1 MFPHFIIENLIK
13 NTVWIGVLFIWIVLL
28 FPSYVRSI
36 LLRVA
41 GLYSSILVVIL
52 ILHYELIP
60 YSKIYIFVQIIFPYM
75 VVVDEGA
82 YIFLGGITLLLICIT
97 WLKFKYRP
105 KEGSKWAS
113 FFKKRDILSKTN
125 NGLIIY
131 NNKRISDKLSYQHL
145 AVIAPTGQGKTTKFT
160 IPNLIGMKDYS
171 IVVTDPSGELY
182 QKTAGYLKSQGV
194 NIIRLAPF
202 DTNTTYFNP
211 IANLKTL
218 SQAKQLAKT
227 ILFQMSTDGNAFWTI
242 SAGTLLTAVILLAVH
257 QNKPT
262 FETIRKSLALS
273 KDDLTAIIDGDST
286 PQIQE
291 EYSLYKN
298 SVEVTAAS
306 ILATAKA
313 GIELFSDEHIEHV
326 TSDHTIDFN
335 FLRGR
340 RTVLYLIIPEDK
352 IRYSSSFSRLFYSQL
367 FSFSINNPKGL
378 PIYFILEEFAN
389 IGKIPDFSEV
399 INVARKRNISF
410 TMVLQDLEQV
420 KSVYKDEA
428 KNILSGATV
437 SKLFY
442 PGLGPESADYL
453 SHILGKRIN
462 QTKSKN
468 RQSHDILE
476 NSENTRD
483 EDKPLMSSD
492 KIRCLPSGSAIF
504 VTGNQAPVSIKK
516 VIPFYDSKPLTKAV
530 KFSEKEFYK

>member
-1 MFPHFIIENLIK
+1 M
-13 NTVWIGVLFIWIVLL
+13 VIVDDG
-28 FPSYVRSI
+28 S
-36 LLRVA
+36 
-41 GLYSSILVVIL
+41 
-52 ILHYELIP
+52 
-60 YSKIYIFVQIIFPYM
+60 FV
-75 VVVDEGA
+75 
-82 YIFLGGITLLLICIT
+82 FLGGMTILLMILS
-97 WLKFKYRP
+97 WLKFKFRP

-131 NNKRISDKLSYQHL
+131 NDKRISDKLSYQHL

-182 QKTAGYLKSQGV
+182 QKTAGYLKSQNI

-202 DTNTTYFNP
+202 DTNTTFFNP
-211 IANLKTL
+211 IANIKTL
-218 SQAKQLAKT
+218 SEAKQLAKT
-227 ILFQMSTDGNAFWTI
+227 ILFQMSSPGNEFWAI

-257 QNKPT
+257 KKKPT
-262 FETIRKSLALS
+262 FIFIRKLLARS
-273 KDDLTAIIDGDST
+273 KKDLTKIIDKDST
-286 PQIQE
+286 PEIQE
-291 EYSLYKN
+291 SYSTYKN
-298 SVEVTAAS
+298 SFEETSSGILVTTIS
-306 ILATAKA
+306 
-313 GIELFSDEHIEHV
+313 GIELFSDENIERV
-326 TSDHTIDFN
+326 TSAHALDFDN
-335 FLRGR
+335 LRNK

-352 IRYSSSFSRLFYSQL
+352 IRYSSSFTRLFYSQL
-367 FSFSINNPKGL
+367 FSYSINNSKGL

-410 TMVLQDLEQV
+410 TMILQDLEQV

-442 PGLGPESADYL
+442 PGLGPESADYV
-453 SHILGKRIN
+453 SHVLGKRVN

-468 RQSHDILE
+468 RQANDILE

-483 EDKPLMSSD
+483 EDKPLLSAD
-492 KIRCLPSGSAIF
+492 KIRCLPTGSAIF
-504 VTGNQAPVSIKK
+504 VTGNKAPISIKK
-516 VIPFYDSKPLTKAV
+516 VVPFYENKKLTSAV
-530 KFSEKEFYK
+530 NFSEKESDK

>member
-28 FPSYVRSI
+28 FPSYVRNI
-36 LLRVA
+36 LLRIS
-41 GLYSSILVVIL
+41 GLYSSILVIIA
-52 ILHYELIP
+52 ILHFELIP
-60 YSKIYIFVQIIFPYM
+60 YSEIYVLAQFIYPYM
-75 VVVDEGA
+75 VIVDDGSFV
-82 YIFLGGITLLLICIT
+82 FLGGMTILLMILS
-97 WLKFKYRP
+97 WLKFKFRP

-131 NNKRISDKLSYQHL
+131 NDKRISDKLSYQHL

-182 QKTAGYLKSQGV
+182 QKTAGYLKSQNI

-202 DTNTTYFNP
+202 DTNTTFFNP
-211 IANLKTL
+211 IANIKTL
-218 SQAKQLAKT
+218 SEAKQLAKT
-227 ILFQMSTDGNAFWTI
+227 ILFQMSSPGNEFWAI

-257 QNKPT
+257 KKKPT
-262 FETIRKSLALS
+262 FIFIRKLLARS
-273 KDDLTAIIDGDST
+273 KKDLTKIIDKDST
-286 PQIQE
+286 PEIQE
-291 EYSLYKN
+291 SYSTYKN
-298 SVEVTAAS
+298 SFEETSSGILVTTIS
-306 ILATAKA
+306 
-313 GIELFSDEHIEHV
+313 GIELFSDENIERV
-326 TSDHTIDFN
+326 TSAHALDFDN
-335 FLRGR
+335 LRNK

-352 IRYSSSFSRLFYSQL
+352 IRYSSSFTRLFYSQL
-367 FSFSINNPKGL
+367 FSYSINNSKGL

-410 TMVLQDLEQV
+410 TMILQDLEQV

-442 PGLGPESADYL
+442 PGLGPESADYV
-453 SHILGKRIN
+453 SHVLGKRVN

-468 RQSHDILE
+468 RQANDILE

-483 EDKPLMSSD
+483 EDKPLLSAD
-492 KIRCLPSGSAIF
+492 KIRCLPTGSAIF
-504 VTGNQAPVSIKK
+504 VTGNKAPISIKK
-516 VIPFYDSKPLTKAV
+516 VVPFYENKKLTSAV
-530 KFSEKEFYK
+530 NFSEKESDK